1 MSVEERLGRIERA
14 LAELSALCLRVD
26 PNRAYSDEQVCQ
38 LLGGVSRTTLWRLRR
53 KGHLKTTPLL
63 PADSEAGEGVN
74 RTLGRQVAKFLEGRE
89 RATDEVHFTGT
100 GRPRRAA

>member
-1 MSVEERLGRIERA
+1 MSVEERLERIERM
-14 LAELSALCLRVD
+14 LAEQAALSLRVD

-53 KGHLKTTPLL
+53 KGHLRPTPLL
-63 PADSEAGEGVN
+63 PADLENGEGVN
-74 RTLGRQVAKFLEGRE
+74 RTLGRQVVKFLEGRE
-89 RATDEVHFTGT
+89 RATDEGHFTGT